1 VIRDRTLVKLALT
14 VTAGF
19 VLWDLL
25 RGLSILF
32 IVALSNADNVFRF
45 EPLSWRV
52 GGRTVSLYE
61 LVQGLVEAA
70 LLLVIVWVLR
80 RRSRPEPVVPASP
93 AL

>member
-1 VIRDRTLVKLALT
+1 MVSDRTLVKLALS

-25 RGLSILF
+25 RGLSILL

-45 EPLSWRV
+45 EPLSWRI

-61 LVQGLVEAA
+61 LAQGGVEAA
-70 LLLVIVWVLR
+70 VLLLLVWLLR
-80 RRSRPEPVVPASP
+80 RRSRPEPAVAP
-93 AL
+93 